1 MNTSKIIAQL
11 VDSAEILIETN
22 SRLVEINRQSFKMI
36 SQEIAKNKTLMDYV
50 KEEFQALSDK
60 NKRSIQEE
68 SQYLFLRKLL
78 VDK

>member
-36 SQEIAKNKTLMDYV
+36 SHELAKNKTLMDYV